1 MSYRDTQDPY
11 LGPEAWAGTQS
22 MVRQEDERK
31 RVCGADRLS
40 HLTDEETEAQRE
52 ETHPRPHRVTE
63 PELEPGL
70 FPRLEN
76 ENSWCSRRT
85 LVVAR
90 EDVGRHRRSGVRD
103 PFPWPCPSH

>member
-1 MSYRDTQDPY
+1 MREN
-11 LGPEAWAGTQS
+11 G
-22 MVRQEDERK
+22 
-31 RVCGADRLS
+31 VCGADRLS

-70 FPRLEN
+70 FPQLEN
-76 ENSWCSRRT
+76 ENSWSSRRT

-90 EDVGRHRRSGVRD
+90 EDLGRQRRSWGERSLPLAL
-103 PFPWPCPSH
+103 PFSVSHL